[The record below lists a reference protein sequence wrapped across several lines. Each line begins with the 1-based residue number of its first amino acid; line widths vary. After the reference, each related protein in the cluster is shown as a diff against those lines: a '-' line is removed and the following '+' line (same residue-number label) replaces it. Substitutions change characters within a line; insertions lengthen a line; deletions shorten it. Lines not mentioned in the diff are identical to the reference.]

1 MNGDATAPLRR
12 RVYGLLTAVTVALVW
27 ARILAA
33 ERVYEPSSFRA
44 DPSANLGAI
53 ILPLAGPDGL
63 SGLTLAAAAADGW
76 KRIDT
81 NAPTR
86 FWPRTRPAP
95 SPTFSSNDRSRWAM
109 VRALVDEGTFAI
121 GRREYHAGGDFVD
134 SGIVFEEGWQT
145 LDKVLDPETKLFYS
159 SKPPLLPV
167 CVAGE
172 YWLLQKIFG
181 WRLDRDTGKVVR
193 TVLLT
198 INALPMAT
206 YLVVLAR
213 LLERYGRTDWGRLFT
228 FASACFGTY
237 LTTFSNTFNN
247 HTVAAY

>member
-1 MNGDATAPLRR
+1 
-12 RVYGLLTAVTVALVW
+12 
-27 ARILAA
+27 
-33 ERVYEPSSFRA
+33 
-44 DPSANLGAI
+44 
-53 ILPLAGPDGL
+53 
-63 SGLTLAAAAADGW
+63 
-76 KRIDT
+76 
-81 NAPTR
+81 
-86 FWPRTRPAP
+86 
-95 SPTFSSNDRSRWAM
+95 
-109 VRALVDEGTFAI
+109 
-121 GRREYHAGGDFVD
+121 
-134 SGIVFEEGWQT
+134 
-145 LDKVLDPETKLFYS
+145 YS

-198 INALPMAT
+198 INALPMAI

-247 HTVAAY
+247 HTVAAYTAPFAVAPILLGRHPPSGFFVTGLLASLTACVEC